1 MTSPLD
7 IWKHASLP
15 VVAVKDWDSASAF
28 LALAEIKRLRGQLAA
43 AQALFTT
50 LIEPVTGRDTRETL
64 VRELGLT
71 SADAAKAHRAA
82 SVVGRLPEAA
92 ALLAGGSI
100 STEHLARLASIT
112 DDTDASDLLRDAV
125 NESPDEFGQTVDRFR
140 ITKDA
145 EGCRERAHNARTL
158 KFFDTE
164 FGVGFRGV
172 LPAIPGGRFRTL
184 VNQICDAH
192 WRKAHPERAETLG
205 GHNDEP
211 RDRRMA
217 DALVQITGCGI
228 VNPAASA
235 AAAESTHQSESES
248 AAGESQSHSP
258 SEWAAGQSGG
268 AERAGSDSSAEGES
282 ADGYDSPDDIGGE
295 HPSIQRTEP
304 HETTATATASPAPS
318 PPSPP
323 SPLSPLSPPSPA
335 AIVVRTALIV
345 TVNPETLEAAVLG
358 RGPLPFDDA
367 MALVDDPRTELYAAI
382 TSIDGA
388 ILKFGRSRRFA
399 SPLQKLAMAV
409 RQHGRC
415 AAKGCVATCE
425 RLDADHDPPYEDGGR
440 TDIETMELFCPRHH
454 AHRHATNAHHTKL
467 AVAS

>member
-184 VNQICDAH
+184 INEICDAH

-235 AAAESTHQSESES
+235 ADKPTGAREATGSGPGQQPESGLTAGECRPESAQPPAEW
-248 AAGESQSHSP
+248 AAGES
-258 SEWAAGQSGG
+258 GG
-268 AERAGSDSSAEGES
+268 AEGAGSDSSAEGES

-304 HETTATATASPAPS
+304 HETTAAAAATEPTEPTEPTESTESAEPTEPS
-318 PPSPP
+318 
-323 SPLSPLSPPSPA
+323 
-335 AIVVRTALIV
+335 
-345 TVNPETLEAAVLG
+345 G
-358 RGPLPFDDA
+358 HRGA
-367 MALVDDPRTELYAAI
+367 Y
-382 TSIDGA
+382 
-388 ILKFGRSRRFA
+388 RS
-399 SPLQKLAMAV
+399 
-409 RQHGRC
+409 
-415 AAKGCVATCE
+415 
-425 RLDADHDPPYEDGGR
+425 
-440 TDIETMELFCPRHH
+440 
-454 AHRHATNAHHTKL
+454 HRHGEPGNA
-467 AVAS
+467 